1 MMSLISS
8 RSRSLI
14 VAVGAALAISA
25 LYFSWSAYLR
35 NPKHRLPYH
44 DSFASGKADE
54 WRAFGGTWA
63 ITDGMMRND
72 SDERGAK
79 LLAGSVYWEDY
90 VLTGDVKLVGRDGDA
105 GLIVRSSNEE
115 EGVDSYSGYYAGLR
129 TRDNR
134 LVLGRAN
141 HDWKEVQ
148 SVALPGGMQAFQW
161 YHLEIVAYQCQIVV
175 SASPLLNSDSITAV
189 ALTDKG
195 CARSGR
201 IGLRSYSSG
210 GAWKDIHARI
220 ATPSDLHEALARIP
234 VQSAESQSGAGSSN
248 MPFFGSGSRPSTINL
263 PLPSP
268 ASAVQTISSLR
279 LASPQTSATIRGVV
293 ILTTPAVYV
302 QDSTGGVS
310 VTGDSL
316 TPAKIGDE
324 VQVTGHVESGYYS
337 SHLRHST
344 LSALWSHPPVPPFSI
359 TSGQAASGAF
369 DSMYVELE
377 GSLRN
382 KTWGPANSIVLD
394 LESDQQP
401 FQAIVSVGRG
411 DRLFRKME
419 PHSIV
424 RLRGICVVDPEY
436 THNRLPFV
444 LLLRSADDL
453 EVLSGPPWWNTRHII
468 FLSFCILILFLI
480 AHFIQ
485 NRIERWRWRSILE
498 ERENL
503 AHEIHD
509 TLAQS
514 FAGLGFQ
521 LEAIRD
527 RVPDDIPAVHQQL
540 DLACDLVRR
549 SHQEARRSIIAL
561 RRNSADDIEL
571 LGTLERCAQK
581 MVDHCGVEV
590 TATQTGNAR
599 ALPPTLG
606 DALFRIGQEA
616 IANSVRHAQ
625 PTRIIIRVDYSDERI
640 RLIVED
646 NGVGFLLGHEAAGF
660 GLEGFQK
667 RARSISGTAQVI
679 SSPGAGTR
687 VEISAPIPP
696 RLRWI
701 EWPKHLWHI
710 YWRYRSDAQARKQM
724 HSGAHRG

>member
-1 MMSLISS
+1 
-8 RSRSLI
+8 
-14 VAVGAALAISA
+14 
-25 LYFSWSAYLR
+25 
-35 NPKHRLPYH
+35 
-44 DSFASGKADE
+44 
-54 WRAFGGTWA
+54 
-63 ITDGMMRND
+63 
-72 SDERGAK
+72 
-79 LLAGSVYWEDY
+79 
-90 VLTGDVKLVGRDGDA
+90 
-105 GLIVRSSNEE
+105 
-115 EGVDSYSGYYAGLR
+115 
-129 TRDNR
+129 
-134 LVLGRAN
+134 
-141 HDWKEVQ
+141 
-148 SVALPGGMQAFQW
+148 
-161 YHLEIVAYQCQIVV
+161 
-175 SASPLLNSDSITAV
+175 
-189 ALTDKG
+189 
-195 CARSGR
+195 
-201 IGLRSYSSG
+201 
-210 GAWKDIHARI
+210 
-220 ATPSDLHEALARIP
+220 
-234 VQSAESQSGAGSSN
+234 
-248 MPFFGSGSRPSTINL
+248 MPFFGSGSRPSAINL

-268 ASAVQTISSLR
+268 ASAVQAVSTLR
-279 LASPQTSATIRGVV
+279 LASPRASATIRGVV
-293 ILTTPAVYV
+293 ILTTPSVYV

-324 VQVTGHVESGYYS
+324 VQVTGQVESGYYS
-337 SHLRHST
+337 THLRNST
-344 LSALWSHPPVPPFSI
+344 MSALWSHPPVPPFSI

-369 DSMYVELE
+369 DSMFVELE

-382 KTWGPANSIVLD
+382 KTWGPANSILLD

-411 DRLFRKME
+411 NRLFRKME
-419 PHSIV
+419 PNSIV

-436 THNRLPFV
+436 THHRLPFV

-468 FLSFCILILFLI
+468 LLSFCILILILI

-485 NRIERWRWRSILE
+485 NRIERWRWRTILE

-561 RRNSADDIEL
+561 RRNSGDDIEL
-571 LGTLERCAQK
+571 LATLERCANK
-581 MVDHCGVEV
+581 MVDHCGVVV
-590 TATQTGNAR
+590 TAAQTGNAR
-599 ALPPTLG
+599 ALPAALS

-625 PTRIIIRVDYSDERI
+625 PTKITITVDYSDDRI
-640 RLIVED
+640 QLIVED

-667 RARSISGTAQVI
+667 RARSISGAAQVI

-687 VEISAPIPP
+687 VQISAPIPP
-696 RLRWI
+696 QLRWI
-701 EWPKHLWHI
+701 EWPKHLWQI
-710 YWRYRSDAQARKQM
+710 YWRYRSYAQARKQM
-724 HSGAHRG
+724 HSSPYRG